1 MNDLDAIAA
10 AISAR
15 ATRMDV
21 AAARQ
26 FLAVNAAEG
35 RRAAMD
41 TSGAGHLIRKYKINR
56 NLSAIARRIVADHE
70 EAP

>member
-1 MNDLDAIAA
+1 VNPVDTVAA
-10 AISAR
+10 DISAR
-15 ATRMDV
+15 ATSLDV

-35 RRAAMD
+35 RRAAMG

-56 NLSAIARRIVADHE
+56 NLGAICRRIVADHTN
-70 EAP
+70 